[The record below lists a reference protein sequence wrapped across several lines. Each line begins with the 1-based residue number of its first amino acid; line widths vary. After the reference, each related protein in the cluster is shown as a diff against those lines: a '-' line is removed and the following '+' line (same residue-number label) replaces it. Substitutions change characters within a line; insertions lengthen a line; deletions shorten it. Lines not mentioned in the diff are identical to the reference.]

1 MESYKTM
8 ETMEE
13 ALDKLGCRQNFGQG
27 PMEPVE
33 PVQPNALLDIASLA
47 LYGCHALP
55 VRLKILLDRLFSVLR
70 PDQVVQVLRGF
81 GWTQDDYARGY
92 ILNEANGASL
102 DRFNICS
109 PEEEPLVLQQFLRFG
124 ETRALT
130 EQLLRGAA
138 PGASP
143 GPGGAMPPA
152 PSKEA
157 HERLQGSAPSEPA
170 KQTTPLHS
178 PQQRDASAAAA
189 AAPAPAP
196 TRQSPRPPSTDGRR
210 DRDGRES
217 REDDKRISSALNF
230 SLSSS
235 ASSRSAA
242 SGGPVSPPQKHAP
255 AGPPSGSGSTG
266 LGRQS
271 PPSAQAPHTPHSA
284 LSFLNRGAQPQPQ
297 SPPGSSPLNRL
308 QNMQPFDFRKMAAS
322 AVRASPEPPAGPGG
336 VPGLLNLRPPPPPP
350 VPTSSMSALP
360 LAFSHSA
367 LGSVP
372 LTAANLVASS
382 FPGLISSA
390 MAGHPGH
397 PGAAGHPAHPG
408 SKSPSTDLNSR
419 AGSSDFGSGSDDD
432 EDNSGS
438 ALNLSRDAR
447 DSRERERDDKMR
459 SKRPATSPPPQ
470 QRSSKQPLSSFSP
483 LKRQSAWPSSPLPAN
498 LGTQLINPT
507 TGKKRVQCNVCLK
520 TFCDKGALKI
530 HFSAVHLR
538 EMHRCTVE
546 GCSMMFSSR
555 RSRNRHS
562 ANPNPKLH
570 SPHLRRKISPHDGRS
585 AQAHP
590 ILLPPH
596 QASLSA
602 LNPLSFGAFPLLPH
616 DPRDPRDPRQA
627 AMAAAAAA
635 AGGASALD
643 LNLKNSL
650 GLSLRYERDQRE
662 RERQRDTN
670 MTSLSM
676 DEDDEDDEEG
686 IVVVGG
692 ADDDDDVPE
701 DLHQPNKRLKFS
713 VSDDGDDNSNTDDD
727 SQTALDLGTS
737 ASSVATNGVDHHGL
751 HGGHS
756 EPSEQGGRSG
766 RKRKSQNP
774 TRCTQP
780 PASMDDM
787 SNYDDSSSDGGQQ
800 LYPGGAQGLGQGPQE
815 QEAGLDLA
823 VRRRVDEDHRETEE
837 RQAREQ
843 DSVQPPHEEGSSQ
856 DDQVFRLT
864 KEQKGE
870 SIEPPTEDRESN
882 SASAAGGAEHRKS
895 VEKDEKDSV
904 ITTSEAADPN
914 GMPSS
919 PCAGSPPSSPAASPA
934 SSQGDGSHDE
944 DGYYYPDGYFTNVDF
959 ADVPLDKDNPRRC
972 TACGKVFQNHF
983 GVKTHFQNVHL
994 KLMHKCTV
1002 DGCNA
1007 AFPSKRS
1014 RDRHSANLNLHR
1026 KLLSTSS
1033 SPTQGDK
1040 PSHPGPMF
1048 LPHPDLLARLYAD
1061 PSVVRGMDTQH
1072 PMIMP
1077 PFGYPPM
1084 PYPLNG
1090 HVGRAGSTS
1099 PTSPR
1104 SLDEE
1109 MMGRPGRPPK
1119 MVQDPFLSARSR
1131 SDPGGL
1137 AVQPSPLPLAAPS
1150 LGLLA
1155 QRRASASDS

>member
-138 PGASP
+138 PGAAA
-143 GPGGAMPPA
+143 AMPPA

-157 HERLQGSAPSEPA
+157 HERLSAPSEPA

-178 PQQRDASAAAA
+178 PHQRDVPATT
-189 AAPAPAP
+189 APAPAP
-196 TRQSPRPPSTDGRR
+196 SRQSPRPPSTEGH
-210 DRDGRES
+210 RDGRDS
-217 REDDKRISSALNF
+217 REDDKRMAHALNF

-235 ASSRSAA
+235 AASRSAP
-242 SGGPVSPPQKHAP
+242 SGGSVSPQQKHT
-255 AGPPSGSGSTG
+255 PSGPGSV
-266 LGRQS
+266 GRQS
-271 PPSAQAPHTPHSA
+271 PPSAQAPHTPHGA

-350 VPTSSMSALP
+350 VPASSMSALP

-419 AGSSDFGSGSDDD
+419 AGSSDFGSGSDDED
-432 EDNSGS
+432 DNSGS

-447 DSRERERDDKMR
+447 DSRERERDRDDKMR
-459 SKRPATSPPPQ
+459 SKRPAASPPPQ

-498 LGTQLINPT
+498 LGTALINPT

-585 AQAHP
+585 SQAHP

-596 QASLSA
+596 QASLGA

-616 DPRDPRDPRQA
+616 DPRDHRDHRQA

-650 GLSLRYERDQRE
+650 SLSLRYERDQRE
-662 RERQRDTN
+662 RERQRDVN

-701 DLHQPNKRLKFS
+701 DLHQAKRPKFS
-713 VSDDGDDNSNTDDD
+713 VSDDGDDNSNSDDD

-737 ASSVATNGVDHHGL
+737 TSSVTTNGVDHHGL
-751 HGGHS
+751 HGAHGD
-756 EPSEQGGRSG
+756 QGGRSG

-780 PASMDDM
+780 PVSMDDM
-787 SNYDDSSSDGGQQ
+787 SNYDDSSSDGGHQP
-800 LYPGGAQGLGQGPQE
+800 YPGMEAAGAA

-823 VRRRVDEDHRETEE
+823 VRRRVDQDHQETEE

-870 SIEPPTEDRESN
+870 SIEPPTEDREST
-882 SASAAGGAEHRKS
+882 SAAGGAEHRKGA
-895 VEKDEKDSV
+895 EKDEEKDSV

-1040 PSHPGPMF
+1040 PSHPGPLF

-1061 PSVVRGMDTQH
+1061 PNVVRSMDSQH
-1072 PMIMP
+1072 PMLMP

-1084 PYPLNG
+1084 AYTLNG

-1109 MMGRPGRPPK
+1109 LMGRPGRPPK
-1119 MVQDPFLSARSR
+1119 MIQDPFLGARSR

-1137 AVQPSPLPLAAPS
+1137 AVQPGPLPLSGPG

>member
-92 ILNEANGASL
+92 ILNEANGTSL

-138 PGASP
+138 PGAVPAAAAANATS
-143 GPGGAMPPA
+143 ASA
-152 PSKEA
+152 PSKPGHEA
-157 HERLQGSAPSEPA
+157 DRERPQGQTPSSREEPA
-170 KQTTPLHS
+170 SRPQQTTPLHS
-178 PQQRDASAAAA
+178 PQQRDAPASSTSP
-189 AAPAPAP
+189 AAPS
-196 TRQSPRPPSTDGRR
+196 RQSPGPQAADREGR
-210 DRDGRES
+210 DE
-217 REDDKRISSALNF
+217 DKRLPHALNF
-230 SLSSS
+230 SL
-235 ASSRSAA
+235 AAA
-242 SGGPVSPPQKHAP
+242 SRLAAAPGGSAPVSPQQKHAP
-255 AGPPSGSGSTG
+255 SGPASV
-266 LGRQS
+266 GRQS
-271 PPSAQAPHTPHSA
+271 PPSAQTPHAAPHGA
-284 LSFLNRGAQPQPQ
+284 LSFLQRGAQPQPQ

-322 AVRASPEPPAGPGG
+322 AVRASPEPPAGSG
-336 VPGLLNLRPPPPPP
+336 VPGLLNLRPPPPP
-350 VPTSSMSALP
+350 VAPTSTMSSLP
-360 LAFSHSA
+360 LPFSHSA

-390 MAGHPGH
+390 MAG
-397 PGAAGHPAHPG
+397 
-408 SKSPSTDLNSR
+408 SKSPSTDLTSR
-419 AGSSDFGSGSDDD
+419 TGSSDFGSGSDDD
-432 EDNSGS
+432 DDNSGS

-447 DSRERERDDKMR
+447 SEEKMR
-459 SKRPATSPPPQ
+459 KRAATSPPPQ
-470 QRSSKQPLSSFSP
+470 RPSKQSSSFSP
-483 LKRQSAWPSSPLPAN
+483 PKRQSGWPSSQLPVN

-507 TGKKRVQCNVCLK
+507 TGKKRVQCNVCFK

-538 EMHRCTVE
+538 EMHRCTVD

-585 AQAHP
+585 SQAHP

-596 QASLSA
+596 QTGLG
-602 LNPLSFGAFPLLPH
+602 LNPLSFGAFPLLPP
-616 DPRDPRDPRQA
+616 DPRDPRDPRNA
-627 AMAAAAAA
+627 AVAAAAAA
-635 AGGASALD
+635 AGGAPSALD

-650 GLSLRYERDQRE
+650 GLSLRYEREQRE
-662 RERQRDTN
+662 RERQRDIN
-670 MTSLSM
+670 MSM
-676 DEDDEDDEEG
+676 DEDEDDDEEG

-692 ADDDDDVPE
+692 ADDEDDMPE
-701 DLHQPNKRLKFS
+701 DLHQTKRPKFS
-713 VSDDGDDNSNTDDD
+713 VSDDDHSNTDDD
-727 SQTALDLGTS
+727 SQSALDLGTS
-737 ASSVATNGVDHHGL
+737 GASGLSLASNGVDHHHAGL
-751 HGGHS
+751 NLSHAS

-780 PASMDDM
+780 VASMDDLAR
-787 SNYDDSSSDGGQQ
+787 YDDSSSDGG
-800 LYPGGAQGLGQGPQE
+800 YP
-815 QEAGLDLA
+815 GLDLA
-823 VRRRVDEDHRETEE
+823 VRRREDHQETEE
-837 RQAREQ
+837 RLAREQ
-843 DSVQPPHEEGSSQ
+843 ESVQPPHEEGSSQ

-864 KEQKGE
+864 KDKKGD
-870 SIEPPTEDRESN
+870 SIEPPTETRERDDRSAGAAES
-882 SASAAGGAEHRKS
+882 E
-895 VEKDEKDSV
+895 EKNSV
-904 ITTSEAADPN
+904 ISNPDASHPN
-914 GMPSS
+914 GVPSS
-919 PCAGSPPSSPAASPA
+919 PCAGSPPCSPAASQA

-944 DGYYYPDGYFTNVDF
+944 DGYYYPDGYFNDVDF
-959 ADVPLDKDNPRRC
+959 ADVPLDKDNPRKC

-1014 RDRHSANLNLHR
+1014 RDRHSSNLNLHR

-1033 SPTQGDK
+1033 SPVQGDK
-1040 PSHPGPMF
+1040 HVAPMF
-1048 LPHPDLLARLYAD
+1048 LPHPDLLARLYGDRRAD
-1061 PSVVRGMDTQH
+1061 SNAVPPRTPENSQSLML
-1072 PMIMP
+1072 P
-1077 PFGYPPM
+1077 PFGYPPFH
-1084 PYPLNG
+1084 PLNG
-1090 HVGRAGSTS
+1090 RVGRAGSAS

-1109 MMGRPGRPPK
+1109 LYRPTK
-1119 MVQDPFLSARSR
+1119 LMDPFLGARSR

-1137 AVQPSPLPLAAPS
+1137 AALSGLSALPGSLSASAPPAA
-1150 LGLLA
+1150 LLA

>member
-27 PMEPVE
+27 PVEPVE
-33 PVQPNALLDIASLA
+33 PVQPHALLDIASLA

-138 PGASP
+138 APGAAGAASAGPSP
-143 GPGGAMPPA
+143 ASSASSQSSKPGQEA
-152 PSKEA
+152 SHA
-157 HERLQGSAPSEPA
+157 HERLQPAREEPV
-170 KQTTPLHS
+170 KTTPVHS
-178 PQQRDASAAAA
+178 PHQRDGPAATT
-189 AAPAPAP
+189 APAPSRHTPPP
-196 TRQSPRPPSTDGRR
+196 TSPGHR
-210 DRDGRES
+210 DNRD
-217 REDDKRISSALNF
+217 DDKRMPHALNF
-230 SLSSS
+230 SLGSS
-235 ASSRSAA
+235 ASSRQGPPSTGVA
-242 SGGPVSPPQKHAP
+242 PVSPQQKHAP
-255 AGPPSGSGSTG
+255 SGPSSV
-266 LGRQS
+266 GRQS
-271 PPSAQAPHTPHSA
+271 PPSGQPTPHSA

-322 AVRASPEPPAGPGG
+322 AVRSSPEPPAGPGG
-336 VPGLLNLRPPPPPP
+336 VPGLLNLRPPPPPT
-350 VPTSSMSALP
+350 VPTSTMSSLP
-360 LAFSHSA
+360 LPFGHS
-367 LGSVP
+367 S

-397 PGAAGHPAHPG
+397 PSLPPHPG
-408 SKSPSTDLNSR
+408 SKSPSTDLTSR

-432 EDNSGS
+432 DDNS
-438 ALNLSRDAR
+438 ALNLSRDR
-447 DSRERERDDKMR
+447 DARDDKMR
-459 SKRPATSPPPQ
+459 AKRSGSPPQ
-470 QRSSKQPLSSFSP
+470 QRSSKHPSSSFSP
-483 LKRQSAWPSSPLPAN
+483 LKRQSAWPSSHLPAN

-585 AQAHP
+585 AQSHP

-596 QASLSA
+596 QAGLGVG
-602 LNPLSFGAFPLLPH
+602 LNPLSFGAFPLLPQ
-616 DPRDPRDPRQA
+616 DPRDPRDPRNA

-635 AGGASALD
+635 AGGPSALD

-650 GLSLRYERDQRE
+650 GLTLRYEREARE
-662 RERQRDTN
+662 RHRE
-670 MTSLSM
+670 MTSMSM
-676 DEDDEDDEEG
+676 DEDDDDDEEG

-692 ADDDDDVPE
+692 ADDDDDEPQ
-701 DLHQPNKRLKFS
+701 DLHQSKRLKFS
-713 VSDDGDDNSNTDDD
+713 VSDDGDDHSNTDDD
-727 SQTALDLGTS
+727 SQSALDLGTS
-737 ASSVATNGVDHHGL
+737 AASASNGVDHHGL
-751 HGGHS
+751 GHHFAAH
-756 EPSEQGGRSG
+756 EPSEQARGG

-780 PASMDDM
+780 VAAEDL
-787 SNYDDSSSDGGQQ
+787 SNYDDSSSDAGSHM
-800 LYPGGAQGLGQGPQE
+800 YPGMDQGAP

-823 VRRRVDEDHRETEE
+823 VRRKSPDHMDTEE
-837 RQAREQ
+837 RLAREQ

-864 KEQKGE
+864 KEKKGD
-870 SIEPPTEDRESN
+870 SIEPPTENRVREMK
-882 SASAAGGAEHRKS
+882 SAAGG
-895 VEKDEKDSV
+895 VEEEVKDEVEEEKDSV
-904 ITTSEAADPN
+904 IKAEADPN
-914 GMPSS
+914 GVPSS
-919 PCAGSPPSSPAASPA
+919 PCAGSPPCSPAASPA
-934 SSQGDGSHDE
+934 SSLELGDGSHDE
-944 DGYYYPDGYFTNVDF
+944 DGYFYPDGYFANI
-959 ADVPLDKDNPRRC
+959 DVPMDKDNPRKC

-983 GVKTHFQNVHL
+983 GVKTHYQNVHL
-994 KLMHKCTV
+994 KLMHKCSV

-1033 SPTQGDK
+1033 SPTHGDK
-1040 PSHPGPMF
+1040 PGHPMF
-1048 LPHPDLLARLYAD
+1048 LPHPDVLARLYAD
-1061 PSVVRGMDTQH
+1061 PSLQGMQGGRPLDHQ
-1072 PMIMP
+1072 PLLMG
-1077 PFGYPPM
+1077 PFGYPAM
-1084 PYPLNG
+1084 GAMGFHPLN
-1090 HVGRAGSTS
+1090 GRAGSAS

-1109 MMGRPGRPPK
+1109 LMGRPAK
-1119 MVQDPFLSARSR
+1119 LHDAHDPFLGARSR

-1137 AVQPSPLPLAAPS
+1137 AALAAMEPGLPL
-1150 LGLLA
+1150 G
-1155 QRRASASDS
+1155 